1 MKGHEKHLPGNLS
14 GAWRQRLAL
23 ACSIVHK
30 PPMLFLDEPTAGV
43 DPVSRREFW
52 ELIYSMAG
60 QGVSVLATTH
70 YMDEAEF
77 CNMIGM
83 MYRSRLIALDDPDS
97 LKEGI
102 DGVLF
107 EVDCNEPGRAEQLLK
122 QLSGV
127 KDVAAHGVNLHV
139 LTSSEDEKREIEK
152 LLNVNRIQI
161 QRIERVLPSLEDLIV
176 SFVTKKTPCTV
187 AQGLIK
193 EALVGQSFRRML
205 TIVRKEWLHIIRDP
219 RTLGLVIVMPV
230 MMLFLLGY
238 AVANDV
244 EDIPLVVADLSHT
257 EESRTLV
264 DKLTV
269 SGFFKYT
276 HSAQSENEILKML
289 DAGLV
294 KAGLF
299 IPENFGR
306 SISTGKVGTVQFYI
320 DGSNPTV
327 AQTAQLAAETVS
339 QSMSQEILIKR
350 LERSGT
356 GMELNLPVDAR
367 LRYLYNPDMKRM
379 NFMIPGLVAI
389 ILQIQ
394 TLLLTAFAIVREREQ
409 GTLEQLI
416 VTPVRS
422 WELMLGKILPFVVVA
437 FVNVIM
443 TVAVGAIWFGVKVAG
458 SIALLAV
465 LSLIFLLGSLGLG
478 VFISNISKTQMQAM
492 YMASFIMIP
501 SFILAGLLFPR
512 ENMPWPAY
520 FAGYLLPVTYFLEI
534 VLALF

>member
-1 MKGHEKHLPGNLS
+1 
-14 GAWRQRLAL
+14 
-23 ACSIVHK
+23 
-30 PPMLFLDEPTAGV
+30 LFL
-43 DPVSRREFW
+43 W
-52 ELIYSMAG
+52 LIK
-60 QGVSVLATTH
+60 
-70 YMDEAEF
+70 
-77 CNMIGM
+77 
-83 MYRSRLIALDDPDS
+83 RIAS
-97 LKEGI
+97 NYG
-102 DGVLF
+102 
-107 EVDCNEPGRAEQLLK
+107 
-122 QLSGV
+122 
-127 KDVAAHGVNLHV
+127 
-139 LTSSEDEKREIEK
+139 
-152 LLNVNRIQI
+152 
-161 QRIERVLPSLEDLIV
+161 RVLN
-176 SFVTKKTPCTV
+176 
-187 AQGLIK
+187 K
-193 EALVGQSFRRML
+193 EVHVRQSFRRMF

-219 RTLGLVIVMPV
+219 RTLGLVIIMPV

-244 EDIPLVVADLSHT
+244 TDIPMVVADLSQT
-257 EESRTLV
+257 ENSRTLV

-276 HSAQSENEILKML
+276 YSAQSENEILKLL
-289 DAGLV
+289 DEGTVKVGLY
-294 KAGLF
+294 

-306 SISTGKVGTVQFYI
+306 NLSTGGTGTIQFYI

-327 AQTAQLAAETVS
+327 AQTAQLAAETIS
-339 QSMSQEILIKR
+339 QSMSQEILINR
-350 LERSGT
+350 LERSGS
-356 GMELNLPVDAR
+356 GMQLNLPVDAR

-437 FVNVIM
+437 FVNVVM
-443 TVAVGAIWFGVKVAG
+443 TVTVGAIWFGVEVAG
-458 SIALLAV
+458 SITLLGI

-492 YMASFIMIP
+492 YMASFIMMP

-512 ENMPWPAY
+512 ENMPWLAY
-520 FAGYLLPVTYFLEI
+520 YAGYLLPVTYFLEI
-534 VLALF
+534 VRGIILKGAEFASLWVWIWPMAVFSIVVFFASVLLFQKRL